1 MAYYGIP
8 TKAIHEQWLGLVQPV
23 GLVVAPAVLTKL
35 ELVPNQST
43 AYISTLQLQLK
54 GLLDEVDGLNDQP
67 VKVVAS
73 FQQLATEL
81 LDWGEAD
88 LVEAS
93 ALETLPEVVLSE
105 YGETLRPT
113 HGVPKQE
120 GEGLQGLVLDLT
132 QWRDA
137 SDTLKPQWGR
147 DFDSPWNPEGNGWD
161 ATPQQRFERLLKET
175 EHPIGLLF
183 NGTELRL
190 VHAPRGES
198 SGHITLPL
206 EPMAEVA
213 GRPMLGALEMLLGV
227 DRLFGGNPAQ
237 RLPALLAASRKNQNE
252 VSTRLA
258 EQVLEALWELLLGF
272 DAAERLAQDSG
283 RNVLGDLPNSEEG
296 QKHLYGGLITVL
308 LRLVFLLYA
317 EDEELMP
324 RDSLYGQHYSV
335 SALADRL
342 RQERFEHQSAMAD
355 RRGAWASLLSLFR
368 LVYDAG
374 GADPAYLPARHGELF
389 DPDAYPFLEGRESD
403 SCYDDGILTNLPRLS
418 DDVVEK
424 VLSKLIWLDGE
435 RLSYR
440 ALDVEQIGSVYEGIM
455 GFTVHQARGPSVGI
469 TCQKSTITVVVDVE
483 QLLAQSGN
491 KREKWLDAQAEVALK
506 LPAKVKEGLKQA
518 SSQAELCLALGN
530 RLSPHTPNGLASGSL
545 ILQPT
550 AERRRSG
557 SHYTPR
563 ALTEP
568 IVAEAFR
575 PWLERCHHK
584 PTAEQILA
592 LKVCDPAMGSGAFLV
607 AVCRFLA
614 GWLVQAWERDGYPDD
629 FRQEWDKDNYARRL
643 IAQRCLYGVDKNPF
657 AVNLAKLSL
666 WLVTLSKELPFT
678 FVDHALKCGDSLVGY
693 CVRHIQTAM
702 QEVQLGFLNEQNQIF
717 AQMGM
722 ARRESFG
729 DDNLNDEGYDRKKLL
744 LQQQIKAT
752 EGLRQA
758 GDLMVAAFFAEKTP
772 KERAKALQLN
782 LSKISGNFHDH
793 ELPTEVR
800 RIREELKA
808 GDKGITPFHWDLE
821 FPEVFG
827 DGRKGFDTFVGN
839 PPFAGKNTIAEG
851 SPEGILDWFKQLHP
865 ESHGNADLVAHFFRR
880 CFSLLRPGGS
890 LGLIATNTIAQ
901 GDTRSTGLRW
911 ICLNGGT
918 IYAARKRYKWP
929 GVAAVV
935 VSLVHLIKGAYAG
948 VKLLE
953 RRPVD
958 QITAFLF
965 ANGGHEDPKPLA
977 ANAGKSFVG
986 SYVLGMGFTFDD
998 SGPADDDTPGIPSPI
1013 ATMER
1018 LIAEN
1023 PKNAE
1028 VIFPYIGGEELN
1040 SSPTHAHHRYVVD
1053 FRDREEDDCRS
1064 QWPNLMNA
1072 LEKKVKPE
1080 RTRLNP
1086 AGRFALR
1093 EPLPQKWWIHAEK
1106 RPALYAAIAGCERV
1120 LAISRVG
1127 NSISYA
1133 FMETSSVFAESLVVF
1148 PLHATSYLSVLQG
1161 RIHELWAR
1169 FFASSMKD
1177 DVRYS
1182 PSDCFETFPLPT
1194 ALYSTATDISCPAP
1208 LNFAASDSSHAASL
1222 NSTAAYPTHT
1232 DTCQS
1237 LEYIGERYIKFR
1249 AELMVANNEGLTS
1262 TYNRF
1267 HDPAETSTELLE
1279 LRRLHGEMDQAVLN
1293 AYGWS
1298 DVLTQAIADNPHH
1311 TPCGFGLDYLDTEE
1325 DAQLPEDLQERIDSG
1340 ELFFWD
1346 AGDALDF
1353 QGQLQAYGAIS
1364 GRRKLPWRYRWP
1376 DAVRDDVL
1384 ARLLALNAERYAE
1397 EVALGLH
1404 SKAGKQAAKAA
1415 RAIAGSAA
1423 TGGQRRG
1430 RPPRASQPGDTGAN
1444 HSEQMGLGL

>member
-1 MAYYGIP
+1 MPPAIP
-8 TKAIHEQWLGLVQPV
+8 SKATHEQWLGLVQPV
-23 GLVVAPAVLTKL
+23 GLVVAPAVLSKL
-35 ELVPNQST
+35 ELFPNQGT
-43 AYISTLQLQLK
+43 AYLAARQRQLEA
-54 GLLDEVDGLNDQP
+54 LLEERDTAAGEPIQ
-67 VKVVAS
+67 VVPD
-73 FQQLATEL
+73 FPLLATEL
-81 LDWGEAD
+81 LDWGQAD
-88 LVEAS
+88 LQS
-93 ALETLPEVVLSE
+93 AEQLQVVPEVVLRE

-113 HGVPKQE
+113 HGVPKE
-120 GEGLQGLVLDLT
+120 DGAGLQALVLDLT
-132 QWRDA
+132 AQGE
-137 SDTLKPQWGR
+137 WGR
-147 DFDSPWNPEGNGWD
+147 DFDAPWNPTGHGWD

-183 NGTELRL
+183 NGSQLRL

-213 GRPMLGALEMLLGV
+213 GRPMLGALELLLGV
-227 DRLFGGNPAQ
+227 DRLFGGNPEQ
-237 RLPALLAASRKNQNE
+237 RLPAVLAASRKNQNE

-272 DAAERLAQDSG
+272 DAAERIANDAG
-283 RNVLGDLPNSEEG
+283 RSVLGELPRTEEG

-317 EDEELMP
+317 EDEALMP
-324 RDSLYGQHYSV
+324 ADSLYGQHYSV

-342 RQERFEHQSAMAD
+342 RQDRVEHQGGMAD
-355 RRGAWASLLSLFR
+355 RRGGWASLLSLFR
-368 LVYDAG
+368 LVYDGG

-389 DPDAYPFLEGRESD
+389 DPDAYPFLEGREAGSSYKAD
-403 SCYDDGILTNLPRLS
+403 VLANLPAVS
-418 DDVVEK
+418 DDVIDK
-424 VLSKLIWLDGE
+424 VLSKLLWLDGE

-455 GFTVHQARGPSVGI
+455 GFRVEQAQGPSVGI
-469 TCQKSTITVVVDVE
+469 TYRPPRQKITITVVVNAE
-483 QLLAQSGN
+483 QLLAQSSG
-491 KREKWLDAQAEVALK
+491 KREAWLDEQAGVKLK
-506 LPAKVKEGLKQA
+506 LPAKVKKELKA
-518 SSQAELCLALGN
+518 ATSLAELCAALDKK
-530 RLSPHTPNGLASGSL
+530 LSPHTPNGLQAGSL

-575 PWLERCHHK
+575 PWLERCGHQ

-614 GWLVQAWERDGYPDD
+614 GWLVQAWSRDGFPEG
-629 FRQEWDKDNYARRL
+629 FRQDADQDTVARRL
-643 IAQRCLYGVDKNPF
+643 VAQRCLYGVDKNPF
-657 AVNLAKLSL
+657 AVNLARLSL
-666 WLVTLSKELPFT
+666 WLVTLSKDLPFT
-678 FVDHALKCGDSLVGY
+678 FVDHALKCGDSLVGHS
-693 CVRHIQTAM
+693 VKEIQAAM
-702 QEVQLGFLNEQNQIF
+702 QEVQLGFLNEQNQVF
-717 AQMGM
+717 ARMGL
-722 ARRESFG
+722 ARRESFAE
-729 DDNLNDEGYDRKKLL
+729 DSLTDAGYDRKKALL
-744 LQQQIKAT
+744 REQTQAS

-758 GDLMVAAFFAEKTP
+758 GDLMVAAFFDAP
-772 KERAKALQLN
+772 KAKDRPDKQQVYLALLSGAFNDAALQD
-782 LSKISGNFHDH
+782 SIQ
-793 ELPTEVR
+793 E
-800 RIREELKA
+800 IRERLAA
-808 GDKGITPFHWDLE
+808 GEKGITPFHWDLE

-827 DGRKGFDTFVGN
+827 EERGGFDVFVGN

-880 CFSLLRPGGS
+880 CFDLLRPGGS

-935 VSLVHLIKGAYAG
+935 VSVVHLHKGTYAG

-953 RRPVD
+953 RRPVE

-965 ANGGHEDPKPLA
+965 ANGGHEDPKQLA

-998 SGPADDDTPGIPSPI
+998 SGPADDETAGIPSPI

-1028 VIFPYIGGEELN
+1028 VIFPYIGGEEVN
-1040 SSPTHAHHRYVVD
+1040 SSPTHAHHRYVIN
-1053 FRDREEDDCRS
+1053 FGERSEEECRPE
-1064 QWPNLMNA
+1064 WPELMGIV
-1072 LEKKVKPE
+1072 ERKVKP
-1080 RTRLNP
+1080 
-1086 AGRFALR
+1086 GRMENNR
-1093 EPLPQKWWIHAEK
+1093 EGYRRYWWQYGEK
-1106 RPALYAAIAGCERV
+1106 RVELYREIPAFQRVIVTGAAATTH
-1120 LAISRVG
+1120 LAFPFVNARQ
-1127 NSISYA
+1127 
-1133 FMETSSVFAESLVVF
+1133 VFSHKLIVF
-1148 PLHATSYLSVLQG
+1148 PVESGGWFACMKSLAHGSFAQAFSATLGDGLTYN
-1161 RIHELWAR
+1161 
-1169 FFASSMKD
+1169 
-1177 DVRYS
+1177 
-1182 PSDCFETFPLPT
+1182 PSDCFETFPF
-1194 ALYSTATDISCPAP
+1194 PAAVLDADDNDP
-1208 LNFAASDSSHAASL
+1208 AHESQRQNLD
-1222 NSTAAYPTHT
+1222 
-1232 DTCQS
+1232 D
-1237 LEYIGERYIKFR
+1237 IGESYHQFR
-1249 AELMVANNEGLTS
+1249 AELMVQNNEGLTS

-1267 HDPAETSTELLE
+1267 HDPAETRPELLE
-1279 LRRLHGEMDQAVLN
+1279 LRSLHGEMDQAVLQ

-1298 DVLTQAIADNPHH
+1298 DVPTA
-1311 TPCGFGLDYLDTEE
+1311 CGFALDYLDTEE
-1325 DAQLPEDLQERIDSG
+1325 DVQLPDELQERIDSG

-1353 QGQLQAYGAIS
+1353 QGQLEAYGAIS

-1376 DAVRDDVL
+1376 DTVRDDVL
-1384 ARLLALNAERYAE
+1384 ARLLALNAERYEE
-1397 EVALGLH
+1397 EVRLGLH
-1404 SKAGKQAAKAA
+1404 SRGAKQAAKATQ
-1415 RAIAGSAA
+1415 AGQ
-1423 TGGQRRG
+1423 TGGH
-1430 RPPRASQPGDTGAN
+1430 

>member
-35 ELVPNQST
+35 ELMPEQRT
-43 AYISTLQLQLK
+43 ARISALQLLLT
-54 GLLDEVDGLNDQP
+54 GLLDEADGINDQP
-67 VKVVAS
+67 VNVVCS
-73 FQQLATEL
+73 FRQLATEL
-81 LDWGEAD
+81 LDWREND

-93 ALETLPEVVLSE
+93 ALETVPEVVLSE

-113 HGVPKQE
+113 HGVLKLE
-120 GEGLQGLVLDLT
+120 GEGLQALVLDLS
-132 QWRDA
+132 QWRNA
-137 SDTLKPQWGR
+137 SGTITPQW
-147 DFDSPWNPEGNGWD
+147 DLDLDAAWNPTGNGWD

-175 EHPIGLLF
+175 EHPIGMLF
-183 NGTELRL
+183 NGTQLRL

-227 DRLFGGNPAQ
+227 DRLFGGNPDQ
-237 RLPALLAASRKNQNE
+237 RLPQLLTASRKNQSE

-258 EQVLEALWELLLGF
+258 AQVLEALWELLLGF
-272 DAAERLAQDSG
+272 DKAERLEQDAG
-283 RNVLGDLPNSEEG
+283 RTVLGALPTTEAG

-317 EDEELMP
+317 EDEALMP
-324 RDSLYGQHYSV
+324 ADSLYGQHYSV

-342 RQERFEHQSAMAD
+342 RGERVEHQGSMAD

-368 LVYDAG
+368 LVYDGG

-389 DPDAYPFLEGRESD
+389 DPDAYPFLEGRD
-403 SCYDDGILTNLPRLS
+403 SGSHYTEGILNNLPAVS

-424 VLSKLIWLDGE
+424 VLSKLIWLEGE

-455 GFTVHQARGPSVGI
+455 GFTVEQAHGPSVGI
-469 TCQKSTITVVVDVE
+469 TYQPPRQKIKITVVVNAE
-483 QLLAQSGN
+483 QLLAQPAS
-491 KREKWLDAQAEVALK
+491 KREKWLDDQTGVTLK
-506 LPAKVKEGLKQA
+506 LPAKVKNDLKEA
-518 SSQAELCLALGN
+518 TTLTDLCVALDKKLSS
-530 RLSPHTPNGLASGSL
+530 HTPNSLPTGSL

-575 PWLERCHHK
+575 PWLERCNDQ

-607 AVCRFLA
+607 AVCRYLA
-614 GWLVQAWERDGYPDD
+614 GWLVKGWERDGYPEG

-666 WLVTLSKELPFT
+666 WLVTLSEQLPFT

-693 CVRHIQTAM
+693 GVQEIQGAM
-702 QEVQLGFLNEQNQIF
+702 KEVQLGFLNEQNQVF
-717 AQMGM
+717 SQMGV
-722 ARRESFG
+722 ARRECFG
-729 DDNLNDEGYDRKKLL
+729 DDSLNDEGYDRKKVL
-744 LQQQIKAT
+744 LQQQIKAS

-758 GDLMVAAFFAEKTP
+758 GDLMVAAFFDAARA
-772 KERAKALQLN
+772 KERADKQQVYLAMLSGAFNDEGLQD
-782 LSKISGNFHDH
+782 SIQ
-793 ELPTEVR
+793 E
-800 RIREELKA
+800 IRDRLAA

-821 FPEVFG
+821 FPEVFSKERG
-827 DGRKGFDTFVGN
+827 GFDVFVGN

-851 SPEGILDWFKQLHP
+851 SPDGILDWFKQLHP

-880 CFSLLRPGGS
+880 CFHLLRPGGS

-935 VSLVHLIKGAYAG
+935 VSVVHLFKGAYTG

-953 RRPVD
+953 KRPVE

-965 ANGGHEDPKPLA
+965 ANGGHDDPKQLA
-977 ANAGKSFVG
+977 ANAGKSFQG
-986 SYVLGMGFTFDD
+986 SIVLGMGFTFDR
-998 SGPADDDTPGIPSPI
+998 GEEADDDTPGTPSPI

-1023 PKNAE
+1023 PKNAK
-1028 VIFPYIGGEELN
+1028 VIFPYIGGEEVN
-1040 SSPTHAHHRYVVD
+1040 SSPTHAHHRYVIN
-1053 FRDREEDDCRS
+1053 FGERSEEESRRE
-1064 QWPNLMNA
+1064 WPELMGIV
-1072 LEKKVKPE
+1072 EQKVKPD
-1080 RTRLNP
+1080 RAHLMGRNP
-1086 AGRFALR
+1086 MGTKRATN
-1093 EPLPQKWWIHAEK
+1093 WWIFGGTAKE
-1106 RPALYAAIAGCERV
+1106 LYAAIAGRERV
-1120 LAISRVG
+1120 IANSQVSSHICFGITQAGKVFGHTLYVYPDGSFACLAGLQS
-1127 NSISYA
+1127 SIHLMWGA
-1133 FMETSSVFAESLVVF
+1133 FQGSSLGDGARYTS
-1148 PLHATSYLSVLQG
+1148 
-1161 RIHELWAR
+1161 
-1169 FFASSMKD
+1169 ASS
-1177 DVRYS
+1177 
-1182 PSDCFETFPLPT
+1182 FETFPFPT
-1194 ALYSTATDISCPAP
+1194 AL
-1208 LNFAASDSSHAASL
+1208 L
-1222 NSTAAYPTHT
+1222 NSAANDPIQVATRH
-1232 DTCQS
+1232 S
-1237 LEYIGERYIKFR
+1237 LEAIGEGYHQFR

-1267 HDPAETSTELLE
+1267 HDPSETSSGLLE
-1279 LRRLHGEMDQAVLN
+1279 LRRLHSEMDQAVLN
-1293 AYGWS
+1293 AYCWS
-1298 DVLTQAIADNPHH
+1298 DVSTA
-1311 TPCGFGLDYLDTEE
+1311 CGFGLDYLDLE
-1325 DAQLPEDLQERIDSG
+1325 DEAQIPEDLQQRIDDG
-1340 ELFFWD
+1340 NLFFWD
-1346 AGDALDF
+1346 GNDALDF
-1353 QGQLQAYGAIS
+1353 QGQLEANRAIT

-1384 ARLLALNAERYAE
+1384 ARLLALNAERYVE
-1397 EVALGLH
+1397 EVAMGLH
-1404 SKAGKQAAKAA
+1404 SKGAKK
-1415 RAIAGSAA
+1415 SAKT
-1423 TGGQRRG
+1423 TGRVNTKA
-1430 RPPRASQPGDTGAN
+1430 PTPKAFELTN
-1444 HSEQMGLGL
+1444 ELYQMGLGPF